1 MRARLFA
8 LATLSALTLVTQALA
23 SLAWAEPD
31 DRAAAALTSVV
42 GHIPRRSPLIAG
54 DLKILSPKFAKMMRP
69 GGDLELVANDACQR
83 QVSQSRSASRV
94 TARTLLMRVS
104 AAGALAPAASGF
116 QARQFTLQT
125 ATADNLRMTLRGGWT
140 DGDDDFTFVFQGEVS
155 VDNSLSGAFDW
166 TLTNTPADSEY
177 VSRIG
182 ATGKEFVEGKYS
194 RISRIATFN
203 GISVSDP
210 SLLGTDSYCV
220 VLSSDLKTFTGSSR
234 SNHGDWR
241 GRLEGTAEVVSPN

>member
-8 LATLSALTLVTQALA
+8 LATLSALTLFTQALA
-23 SLAWAEPD
+23 GLAWAEPD
-31 DRAAAALTSVV
+31 DRAATALTSVV

-54 DLKILSPKFAKMMRP
+54 ELQVAGDLMRP
-69 GGDLELVANDACQR
+69 GGALELAATDGCQR
-83 QVSQSRSASRV
+83 QVSQGGSASQAA
-94 TARTLLMRVS
+94 ARTPSMRVS
-104 AAGALAPAASGF
+104 AAGAPAPAASGF
-116 QARQFTLQT
+116 QARQFALQT
-125 ATADNLRMTLRGGWT
+125 ATADNMQMTLRGAWT
-140 DGDDDFTFVFQGEVS
+140 DSDDDFTFVFQAEVS
-155 VDNSLSGAFDW
+155 INNSLSGAFDW

-182 ATGKEFVEGKYS
+182 ATGKEFVEGKHSRVS
-194 RISRIATFN
+194 RIVTFN
-203 GISVSDP
+203 GIRVSDP

-220 VLSSDLKTFTGSSR
+220 LLSSDLTTFTGSSR